1 MAMPVL
7 CYNFVTCGK
16 TFLSYLPASGG
27 MVAVAAEVSGAAASS
42 SPKRRK
48 SRRASAGDITKK
60 FCFSSSEDVISLA
73 TTIRIRRPSSCHIGE
88 REAAARVRSK
98 SLIDLDD
105 LIGLKIR
112 LPRRTLDHGRG
123 HHVTATPIGGGGSFQ
138 TYIQM
143 HCLNKPT
150 MPAGAP
156 STGPPLSATAS
167 TNTTS
172 TSSVTVQV

>member
-1 MAMPVL
+1 MAKHFYHV
-7 CYNFVTCGK
+7 FH
-16 TFLSYLPASGG
+16 LPASGG
-27 MVAVAAEVSGAAASS
+27 MVAVAAEVTGAAASS
-42 SPKRRK
+42 SPKTRK

-123 HHVTATPIGGGGSFQ
+123 HHVTATPTGGDGSFQ

-150 MPAGAP
+150 MPAGAS